1 MRFAWPLAITEWS
14 VIYTQSWFTTPKLR
28 WILSMAT
35 LSSFNPFLRHPP
47 PLSLSLCLFLRV
59 SLYRSV
65 SVIYST
71 KTKIE
76 NAYTFHRATPLSRR
90 LITPAW
96 TLFHINLRAVSVRK
110 KNYEYFR
117 NPLSILAS
125 DWKSFQDPITML
137 RVRFPL
143 NEKRGNYF

>member
-1 MRFAWPLAITEWS
+1 MAASNYRVVCNLHAIMVYNAEAPLDS
-14 VIYTQSWFTTPKLR
+14 LYGHPVQFRPLPP
-28 WILSMAT
+28 
-35 LSSFNPFLRHPP
+35 SFPFS
-47 PLSLSLCLFLRV
+47 LSLSLFLHV